1 MLHEKQTWHSLGKK
15 TGKKFKENGLGLAE
29 TLNQAYTYFLFLKS
43 EVNAVHKFWP
53 FWPPSSRHIIIVIPS

>member
-1 MLHEKQTWHSLGKK
+1 MKK
-15 TGKKFKENGLGLAE
+15 KIGLGLAE

-53 FWPPSSRHIIIVIPS
+53 FWPLSSRHIIIVIPS